1 MAKPTLTPKQQT
13 STIIL
18 PESYGVPVYVAKD
31 DPTYGDSDYGKLVN
45 SFPFGIYANED
56 YWFDNQ
62 EPSQPDPA
70 QVATFLSGSAD
81 QVAYTY
87 RKLGGDVLDIELTKE
102 QVFAAYEEAVLEYSY
117 IVNIHQTKNILS
129 NSLGNTTGS
138 FDEDGMITET
148 EAENSIINNKSHISL
163 KYPRFDFAYARR
175 VTEGISEE
183 AQVGGATTVH
193 SASFPLQSGVQDYDL
208 QDIITTNFT
217 DEQMQ
222 EFGLEAG
229 DAPAKILIKK
239 VFYKTGRSQ
248 WRYYGY
254 YNGVNVLGNLSTY
267 GQYAD
272 DSTYEIVPMW
282 HNKLQAKAYEESLYV
297 RTSHHSYELRNNKL
311 RIFPVPSDSSVDRIW
326 IEFVYPTD
334 TWAEN
339 AADGTTGITGVN
351 NMNTMPLQNI
361 PYKNI
366 NSIGKQWIRRFALAL
381 SKEMLGLVRSKFS
394 SIPIP
399 GNDVSLNGGD
409 LISAGKDEQTN
420 LRDELKTVL
429 DELTYSK
436 LLEGDAETVENS
448 NRVMSKIPNAIFT
461 G

>member
-1 MAKPTLTPKQQT
+1 MAKPTLTPKQQA

-18 PESYGVPVYVAKD
+18 PESYDVPAPATPEKD
-31 DPTYGDSDYGKLVN
+31 ALIA
-45 SFPFGIYANED
+45 SFPFGIYADSSN
-56 YWFDNQ
+56 WFD
-62 EPSQPDPA
+62 SQGDADSA
-70 QVATFLSGSAD
+70 QVDLFLSGSAD

-117 IVNIHQTKNILS
+117 IVNIHQTKNVLS
-129 NSLGNTTGS
+129 NSLGATTGS
-138 FDEDGMITET
+138 FDEDGMITTT
-148 EAENSIINNKSHISL
+148 EAENATINNKTHISL
-163 KYPRFDFAYARR
+163 KYPRFDFSYARR

-183 AQVGGATTVH
+183 ADVGGAATVYR
-193 SASFPLQSGVQDYDL
+193 ASFDLTPGVQDYDL
-208 QDIITTNFT
+208 QEAITS
-217 DEQMQ
+217 DMSDDLKAEL
-222 EFGLEAG
+222 GIGPG
-229 DAPAKILIKK
+229 DNPAKLLIKK
-239 VFYKTGRSQ
+239 VYYKTGRSQ

-297 RTSHHSYELRNNKL
+297 RASHYSYELRNNKI
-311 RIFPVPSDSSVDRIW
+311 RVFPVPTEGEIEKIW
-326 IEFVYPTD
+326 VEYLYPKD
-334 TWAEN
+334 TWVEN
-339 AADGTTGITGVN
+339 EAQDGSTGMDGVN
-351 NMNTMPLQNI
+351 NLNTMPLQNI
-361 PYKNI
+361 PFKSI
-366 NSIGKQWIRRFALAL
+366 NSIGKQWIRRFALSL

-399 GNDVSLNGGD
+399 GNDIQMNGGE
-409 LISAGKDEQTN
+409 LISAGKEEQTA

-448 NRVMSKIPNAIFT
+448 NRVMVKIPQAIFT

>member
-1 MAKPTLTPKQQT
+1 MAKPTLTPKQNA

-18 PESYGVPVYVAKD
+18 PESYEVPAQGTPEKN
-31 DPTYGDSDYGKLVN
+31 TLVE
-45 SFPFGIYANED
+45 SFPFGIYANIN
-56 YWFDNQ
+56 YWFDSEGTEDQ
-62 EPSQPDPA
+62 G
-70 QVATFLSGSAD
+70 QVDRFLQGAAD
-81 QVAYTY
+81 QVAFTY

-117 IVNIHQTKNILS
+117 IVNIHQTKNVLS

-138 FDEDGMITET
+138 FNEDGTIVEDVADNT
-148 EAENSIINNKSHISL
+148 IINKKSHMSL

-175 VTEGISEE
+175 VTDGISEE
-183 AQVGGATTVH
+183 ANVGGSTTVH
-193 SASFPLQSGVQDYDL
+193 SASFDLAPGVQDYDL
-208 QDIITTNFT
+208 QKVITDGFT
-217 DEQMQ
+217 QAQKD
-222 EFGLEAG
+222 EFGIADG
-229 DAPAKILIKK
+229 DVPSKILIKK

-297 RTSHHSYELRNNKL
+297 RSSHYSYELRNNKI
-311 RIFPVPSDSSVDRIW
+311 RIYPIPAEGQVDKIWVEYIYPRDTWSESDS
-326 IEFVYPTD
+326 
-334 TWAEN
+334 
-339 AADGTTGITGVN
+339 DGVSGQDGVN

-361 PYKNI
+361 PFKNI
-366 NSIGKQWIRRFALAL
+366 NSIGKQWIRRFALSL

-399 GNDVSLNGGD
+399 GNDIQMNGAD
-409 LISAGKDEQTN
+409 LVSAGKEEQDK
-420 LRDELKTVL
+420 LREELKTVL

-448 NRVMSKIPNAIFT
+448 NRVMVKIPTAIFT

>member
-1 MAKPTLTPKQQT
+1 MAKPTLTPKQNT

-18 PESYGVPVYVAKD
+18 PESYDIPDFSQEAS
-31 DPTYGDSDYGKLVN
+31 SDYQKLID
-45 SFPFGIYANED
+45 SFPFGIYSNVD
-56 YWFDNQ
+56 YWFDADGDAEQ
-62 EPSQPDPA
+62 A
-70 QVATFLSGSAD
+70 QVDNFLKGAAD
-81 QVAYTY
+81 QVAFTY
-87 RKLGGDVLDIELTKE
+87 RKLGGDVLDIELTRQ

-117 IVNIHQTKNILS
+117 IVNIHQTKNVLS
-129 NSLGNTTGS
+129 NSLGATTGS
-138 FDEDGMITET
+138 FDEDGMITTT
-148 EAENSIINNKSHISL
+148 EAENITINNKTHISL
-163 KYPRFDFAYARR
+163 KYPRFDFSYARS
-175 VTEGISEE
+175 VTDGISEE
-183 AQVGGATTVH
+183 ANVGGSTTVH
-193 SASFPLQSGVQDYDL
+193 SASFDLTAGVQDYDL
-208 QDIITTNFT
+208 QKVITDNFT
-217 DEQMQ
+217 QEQKD
-222 EFGLEAG
+222 EFGLADG
-229 DAPAKILIKK
+229 DTPNKILIKK

-297 RTSHHSYELRNNKL
+297 RASHYSYELRNNKI
-311 RIFPVPSDSSVDRIW
+311 RIFPIPTENETDKIW
-326 IEFVYPTD
+326 VEYIYPRD
-334 TWAEN
+334 TWSESQS
-339 AADGTTGITGVN
+339 DGVSGQDGVN

-399 GNDVSLNGGD
+399 GNDIQMNGTD
-409 LISAGKDEQTN
+409 LVSAGKEEQDK
-420 LRDELKTVL
+420 LREELKTVL

-448 NRVMSKIPNAIFT
+448 NRVMVKIPTAIFT

>member
-13 STIIL
+13 SVIVL
-18 PESYGVPVYVAKD
+18 PENYPVPAPGAEKDALVA
-31 DPTYGDSDYGKLVN
+31 
-45 SFPFGIYANED
+45 SFPFGIYANVD
-56 YWFDNQ
+56 YWFDEAGNTEQ
-62 EPSQPDPA
+62 A
-70 QVATFLSGSAD
+70 QVDTFLQGAAD

-117 IVNIHQTKNILS
+117 ILNIHQTKNTLS
-129 NSLGNTTGS
+129 NSLGNSTGS
-138 FDEDGMITET
+138 FNEDGAITQDIVDN
-148 EAENSIINNKSHISL
+148 AVVNKKTHISL

-183 AQVGGATTVH
+183 AGVGGSTTVY
-193 SASFPLQSGVQDYDL
+193 SASIDVQDGVQDYDI
-208 QDIITTNFT
+208 QKAITDDADWQNKLGFT
-217 DEQMQ
+217 
-222 EFGLEAG
+222 GAS
-229 DAPAKILIKK
+229 DANKILVKK
-239 VFYKTGRSQ
+239 VFYKTPRAM
-248 WRYYGY
+248 WTYYGY

-272 DSTYEIVPMW
+272 DSTYEIVPAW

-297 RTSHHSYELRNNKL
+297 RSSHFSYELRNNKL
-311 RIFPVPSDSSVDRIW
+311 RIFPVPTSGSPEKIW
-326 IEFVYPTD
+326 IEFIYPKD
-334 TWAEN
+334 TWDDL
-339 AADGTTGITGVN
+339 AADGNVGADGVN

-366 NSIGKQWIRRFALAL
+366 NSIGKQWIRRFGLAL

-399 GNDVSLNGGD
+399 GNDISMNGD
-409 LISAGKDEQTN
+409 ALVSAGKEEQEA
-420 LRDELKTVL
+420 LRTELKETL
-429 DELTYSK
+429 DELTYTK
-436 LLEGDAETVENS
+436 LLESDAETVENS
-448 NRVMSKIPNAIFT
+448 NRIMVKVPTAIFT

>member
-13 STIIL
+13 SAIVL
-18 PESYGVPVYVAKD
+18 PENYPLPAEGTEEKD
-31 DPTYGDSDYGKLVN
+31 NLID
-45 SFPFGIYANED
+45 SFPFGIYANVE
-56 YWFDNQ
+56 YWFDEAGETEQ
-62 EPSQPDPA
+62 A
-70 QVATFLSGSAD
+70 QVDTFLKGAAD

-117 IVNIHQTKNILS
+117 ILNIHQTKNTLS
-129 NSLGNTTGS
+129 NSLGNSTGS
-138 FDEDGMITET
+138 FNEDGTITESVV
-148 EAENSIINNKSHISL
+148 ENTVVNKRTHISL

-183 AQVGGATTVH
+183 AGVGGSTTVY
-193 SASFPLQSGVQDYDL
+193 SASIDIQSGVQDYDL
-208 QDIITTNFT
+208 QQIIGS
-217 DEQMQ
+217 DEDFQALLGYDPEVEGQ
-222 EFGLEAG
+222 EPQKF
-229 DAPAKILIKK
+229 LIKR
-239 VFYKTGRSQ
+239 VFYKTPKAM
-248 WRYYGY
+248 WRYYGQ

-297 RTSHHSYELRNNKL
+297 RTSHYSYELRNNKL
-311 RIFPVPSDSSVDRIW
+311 RIFPVPSTTYPEKLWV
-326 IEFVYPTD
+326 EFIYPKD
-334 TWAEN
+334 TWDDNVE
-339 AADGTTGITGVN
+339 DGKTGSDGVN
-351 NMNTMPLQNI
+351 NMNTMPLQNL

-381 SKEMLGLVRSKFS
+381 AKEMLGLIRSKFS

-399 GNDVSLNGGD
+399 GNDISMNGDALVS
-409 LISAGKDEQTN
+409 SGKEEQDA
-420 LRDELKTVL
+420 LREELKVTL
-429 DELTYSK
+429 DELTYTK
-436 LLEGDAETVENS
+436 LLESDAETVENS
-448 NRVMSKIPNAIFT
+448 ARIMTQIPNAIFT

>member
-1 MAKPTLTPKQQT
+1 MAKPTLTPKQNT

-18 PESYGVPVYVAKD
+18 SENYEIPAFSQEVS
-31 DPTYGDSDYGKLVN
+31 SDYQKLIS
-45 SFPFGIYANED
+45 SFPFGIYSNVD
-56 YWFDNQ
+56 YWFDANGDAEQ
-62 EPSQPDPA
+62 A
-70 QVATFLSGSAD
+70 QVDNFLKGAAD
-81 QVAYTY
+81 QVAFTY
-87 RKLGGDVLDIELTKE
+87 RKLGGDVLDIELTRE

-117 IVNIHQTKNILS
+117 IVNIHQTKNVLS
-129 NSLGNTTGS
+129 NSLGATTGS
-138 FDEDGMITET
+138 FDEDGMITTT
-148 EAENSIINNKSHISL
+148 EAENATINNKTHISL
-163 KYPRFDFAYARR
+163 KYPRFDFSYARR
-175 VTEGISEE
+175 VTDGISEE
-183 AQVGGATTVH
+183 ANVGGSTTVH
-193 SASFPLQSGVQDYDL
+193 SASFDLTPGVQDYNL
-208 QDIITTNFT
+208 QKVITDNFT
-217 DEQMQ
+217 QEQKT
-222 EFGLEAG
+222 EFGLAEG
-229 DAPAKILIKK
+229 DTPNKILIKK

-297 RTSHHSYELRNNKL
+297 RTSHYSYELRNNKI
-311 RIFPVPSDSSVDRIW
+311 RIFPVPTENQIDKIW
-326 IEFVYPTD
+326 VEYIYPRD
-334 TWAEN
+334 TWSES
-339 AADGTTGITGVN
+339 ADDGVSGQDGVN

-361 PYKNI
+361 PYKSI

-399 GNDVSLNGGD
+399 GNDIQMNGSD
-409 LISAGKDEQTN
+409 LVASGKEEQDK
-420 LRDELKTVL
+420 LREELKTVL

-436 LLEGDAETVENS
+436 LLEGDAEVVENS
-448 NRVMSKIPNAIFT
+448 NRVMVKVPTAIFT

>member
-1 MAKPTLTPKQQT
+1 MAKPTLTPKQNT

-18 PESYGVPVYVAKD
+18 PESYEVPAQGTQDKN
-31 DPTYGDSDYGKLVN
+31 TLVE
-45 SFPFGIYANED
+45 SFPFGIYANIN
-56 YWFDNQ
+56 YWFNEDGNEDQ
-62 EPSQPDPA
+62 G
-70 QVATFLSGSAD
+70 QVDRFLQGAAD
-81 QVAYTY
+81 QVAFTY

-138 FDEDGMITET
+138 FNEDGTIVEDTT
-148 EAENSIINNKSHISL
+148 DNATINKKTHMSL

-183 AQVGGATTVH
+183 AQVGGATTVY
-193 SASFPLQSGVQDYDL
+193 SASFDLIPDVQDYDL
-208 QDIITTNFT
+208 QKLITENFT
-217 DEQMQ
+217 QEQKDA
-222 EFGLEAG
+222 FGIG
-229 DAPAKILIKK
+229 DGDTPGKILIKK

-297 RTSHHSYELRNNKL
+297 RSSHYSYELRNNKI
-311 RIFPVPSDSSVDRIW
+311 RIYPIPANGQVDKIW
-326 IEFVYPTD
+326 IEYIYPKD
-334 TWAEN
+334 TWSE
-339 AADGTTGITGVN
+339 DESEGSTGMDGVN

-361 PYKNI
+361 PFKNI

-399 GNDVSLNGGD
+399 GNDIQMNGSDLVS
-409 LISAGKDEQTN
+409 SGKEEQDK
-420 LRDELKTVL
+420 LREELKTVL

-448 NRVMSKIPNAIFT
+448 NRIMTQIPSAIFT